1 MKNVNWDLRIGAGLL
16 LLLLAVSFVLPIF
29 APFDPVR
36 WNVVPRNMPPGRGY
50 LLGTTSLGQDVF
62 WLLTVSIRNSLV
74 IGFTVALFAS
84 VIGLV
89 MGLVAGFKGGAV
101 DRILTLLMD
110 AFIVVPALPILIL
123 FSSLTQGRASLLGI
137 SAILVV
143 FNWPRPARQVRA
155 SVLSLRE
162 RAFIHTASFSGARF
176 FEIIWQEIFPHVFSW
191 SLANFVYTI
200 LTAISTETGLAVIGL
215 SGLENTTLG
224 GMIYWAIQHQAILAE
239 RWWWIGA
246 PTAVIVVLFV
256 ALVLSSSGITKYY
269 ARKRGR

>member
-1 MKNVNWDLRIGAGLL
+1 
-16 LLLLAVSFVLPIF
+16 
-29 APFDPVR
+29 
-36 WNVVPRNMPPGRGY
+36 MPPGRGY

-200 LTAISTETGLAVIGL
+200 LQL
-215 SGLENTTLG
+215 SAQRLVGGYWPVRLGNTTLG
-224 GMIYWAIQHQAILAE
+224 GMIHWAIQHQAILAE

-246 PTAVIVVLFV
+246 PTAVIVL
-256 ALVLSSSGITKYY
+256 LS
-269 ARKRGR
+269 R